1 MVPNPN
7 IEYLN
12 CALIFPFFFQSSKP
26 SLRVKKL
33 KDLMSPNSL
42 MPRKQ
47 IQTPT
52 TPIKPIEMDT
62 VESEPIVV
70 EPDQSSL
77 LLAEA
82 LPSVSSAIS
91 NLSPSEKQQ
100 LQTQSQ
106 TFPAKI
112 SCDDLIDISDDTT
125 ENHNQSAPAAGLVV
139 PHPVPTQVVKIQKS
153 EISPTPAAAA
163 NPPANP
169 AATSVFVKD
178 FDPKIE
184 MGISMTTRPYMEIVE
199 QPASNSLRF
208 R

>member
-1 MVPNPN
+1 
-7 IEYLN
+7 
-12 CALIFPFFFQSSKP
+12 
-26 SLRVKKL
+26 
-33 KDLMSPNSL
+33 MSPNSL

-52 TPIKPIEMDT
+52 TPIEMDT

-125 ENHNQSAPAAGLVV
+125 ENHIQSAPAAGLVV

-184 MGISMTTRPYMEIVE
+184 MGISMTRRPYMEIVE

>member
-1 MVPNPN
+1 MK
-7 IEYLN
+7 
-12 CALIFPFFFQSSKP
+12 Q
-26 SLRVKKL
+26 L
-33 KDLMSPNSL
+33 KDLMGPNSL

-52 TPIKPIEMDT
+52 TPIAPTKVENM
-62 VESEPIVV
+62 ESEPIVV

-77 LLAEA
+77 FLAEA

-125 ENHNQSAPAAGLVV
+125 ENHIQSAPAAGLVV
-139 PHPVPTQVVKIQKS
+139 PHPVPTQIVKIQKS
-153 EISPTPAAAA
+153 EISPTTAAAA
-163 NPPANP
+163 ANP
-169 AATSVFVKD
+169 AATSVFVND

-184 MGISMTTRPYMEIVE
+184 MGISMTRRPYMEIVE

>member
-1 MVPNPN
+1 
-7 IEYLN
+7 
-12 CALIFPFFFQSSKP
+12 
-26 SLRVKKL
+26 
-33 KDLMSPNSL
+33 MSPNSL

-52 TPIKPIEMDT
+52 TPIAEVENM
-62 VESEPIVV
+62 ESEPIVV

-77 LLAEA
+77 FLAEA

-106 TFPAKI
+106 IFPAKI

-125 ENHNQSAPAAGLVV
+125 ENHVQSAPAACLVV
-139 PHPVPTQVVKIQKS
+139 PHPVPTTQVVKIQKS

-163 NPPANP
+163 NST
-169 AATSVFVKD
+169 ATSVFVND

-184 MGISMTTRPYMEIVE
+184 MGISMTRRPYMEIVE

>member
-1 MVPNPN
+1 
-7 IEYLN
+7 
-12 CALIFPFFFQSSKP
+12 
-26 SLRVKKL
+26 
-33 KDLMSPNSL
+33 MSPNSL

-52 TPIKPIEMDT
+52 TPITPIEMDT

-77 LLAEA
+77 LLAEV
-82 LPSVSSAIS
+82 LPNVSSAIS

-163 NPPANP
+163 AAAAAANS
-169 AATSVFVKD
+169 AATSVFVND

>member
-1 MVPNPN
+1 M
-7 IEYLN
+7 
-12 CALIFPFFFQSSKP
+12 
-26 SLRVKKL
+26 KKL

-52 TPIKPIEMDT
+52 TPITPIEMDT

-153 EISPTPAAAA
+153 EISPTPAATA

-169 AATSVFVKD
+169 AATSVFVND

>member
-1 MVPNPN
+1 MFSF
-7 IEYLN
+7 L
-12 CALIFPFFFQSSKP
+12 FQSSKP

-42 MPRKQ
+42 MPRKL
-47 IQTPT
+47 IQTPK
-52 TPIKPIEMDT
+52 TPIAPIEMDT

-77 LLAEA
+77 LLAEV
-82 LPSVSSAIS
+82 LPSVSRAIS

-100 LQTQSQ
+100 LQTQAQ

-112 SCDDLIDISDDTT
+112 SCEDLIDISDDTT
-125 ENHNQSAPAAGLVV
+125 EHHNQSVPAAGLVV

-163 NPPANP
+163 NP
-169 AATSVFVKD
+169 AATSVFVND

>member
-1 MVPNPN
+1 
-7 IEYLN
+7 
-12 CALIFPFFFQSSKP
+12 
-26 SLRVKKL
+26 
-33 KDLMSPNSL
+33 MSPNSL

-52 TPIKPIEMDT
+52 TPKAEVENM
-62 VESEPIVV
+62 ESEPIVV

-77 LLAEA
+77 FLAEA

-106 TFPAKI
+106 IFPAKI

-125 ENHNQSAPAAGLVV
+125 ENHVQSAPAACLVV

-153 EISPTPAAAA
+153 EISPTPSAT
-163 NPPANP
+163 ANP
-169 AATSVFVKD
+169 AATSVFVND

-184 MGISMTTRPYMEIVE
+184 MGITMTRRPYMEIVE

>member
-26 SLRVKKL
+26 LLKVKKL

-52 TPIKPIEMDT
+52 TPIAEVENM
-62 VESEPIVV
+62 ESEPIVV

-153 EISPTPAAAA
+153 EISPTPAAATA

-184 MGISMTTRPYMEIVE
+184 MGISMTRRPYMEIVE

>member
-1 MVPNPN
+1 
-7 IEYLN
+7 
-12 CALIFPFFFQSSKP
+12 
-26 SLRVKKL
+26 
-33 KDLMSPNSL
+33 MSPNSL

-52 TPIKPIEMDT
+52 TPIAEVENM
-62 VESEPIVV
+62 ESEPIVV

-77 LLAEA
+77 FLAEA

-106 TFPAKI
+106 IFPAKI

-125 ENHNQSAPAAGLVV
+125 ENHVQSAPAACLVV
-139 PHPVPTQVVKIQKS
+139 PHPVPTTQVVKIQKS
-153 EISPTPAAAA
+153 EISPTPASAAA
-163 NPPANP
+163 NST
-169 AATSVFVKD
+169 ATSVFVND

>member
-12 CALIFPFFFQSSKP
+12 SALIFPFFFQSSKP
-26 SLRVKKL
+26 LLKVKKL
-33 KDLMSPNSL
+33 TDLMGPNSL

-52 TPIKPIEMDT
+52 TPIAPAEIENM
-62 VESEPIVV
+62 ESEPIVV

-77 LLAEA
+77 FLAEA

-106 TFPAKI
+106 IFPAKI

-125 ENHNQSAPAAGLVV
+125 ENHVQSAPAACLVV
-139 PHPVPTQVVKIQKS
+139 PHPVPTTQVVKIQKS
-153 EISPTPAAAA
+153 EISPSPAAA
-163 NPPANP
+163 ANP
-169 AATSVFVKD
+169 AATSVFVND

-184 MGISMTTRPYMEIVE
+184 MGITMTRRPYMEIVE

>member
-1 MVPNPN
+1 
-7 IEYLN
+7 
-12 CALIFPFFFQSSKP
+12 
-26 SLRVKKL
+26 
-33 KDLMSPNSL
+33 MSPNSL

-52 TPIKPIEMDT
+52 TPKAEVENM
-62 VESEPIVV
+62 ESEPIVV

-77 LLAEA
+77 FLAEA

-106 TFPAKI
+106 IFPAKI

-125 ENHNQSAPAAGLVV
+125 ENHVQSAPAACLVV

-153 EISPTPAAAA
+153 EISPTPAATA
-163 NPPANP
+163 NPQT
-169 AATSVFVKD
+169 ATSVFVND

-184 MGISMTTRPYMEIVE
+184 MGISMTRRPYMEIVE

>member
-1 MVPNPN
+1 
-7 IEYLN
+7 
-12 CALIFPFFFQSSKP
+12 
-26 SLRVKKL
+26 
-33 KDLMSPNSL
+33 MSPNSL

-52 TPIKPIEMDT
+52 PPITPVELENM
-62 VESEPIVV
+62 ESEPIVV

-112 SCDDLIDISDDTT
+112 SCDDLIDISDDSAT

-139 PHPVPTQVVKIQKS
+139 PHPVPTQVIKIQKS
-153 EISPTPAAAA
+153 ETSPTPAAT
-163 NPPANP
+163 ANP
-169 AATSVFVKD
+169 AATSVFVND
-178 FDPKIE
+178 FNPKIE